1 MAATKTR
8 LTDESFKDLL
18 FKELNSGNTQAH
30 LKTNFYTLLQTNWS
44 LDKTRSLKLHDSYY
58 PLWTQLQDKATN
70 EQSIANTIALVKS
83 TNITKESLLLELEE
97 VKELAK
103 VPDNAGRI
111 NTQAVIKAIEVQ
123 AKMLGLNEA
132 QKQELIINKGFY
144 LELDKDGE

>member
-1 MAATKTR
+1 MAKPNKENIITEMLIELKKGISYSECLEVIGGKWRLSESTFLRYWNEANTR
-8 LTDESFKDLL
+8 
-18 FKELNSGNTQAH
+18 H
-30 LKTNFYTLLQTNWS
+30 QTS
-44 LDKTRSLKLHDSYY
+44 
-58 PLWTQLQDKATN
+58 QLEQQKVIN
-70 EQSIANTIALVKS
+70 EQSIKGTQKIIDEV
-83 TNITKESLLLELEE
+83 NITKESLLKELEE
-97 VKELAK
+97 VKALAK

>member
-1 MAATKTR
+1 MGKAR
-8 LTDESFKDLL
+8 LTDESFKYLL

>member
-1 MAATKTR
+1 MGKAR

>member
-1 MAATKTR
+1 MAKAR

-44 LDKTRSLKLHDSYY
+44 LDKTRALKLHDSYY

-144 LELDKDGE
+144 FDLEKDGE

>member
-1 MAATKTR
+1 M
-8 LTDESFKDLL
+8 
-18 FKELNSGNTQAH
+18 
-30 LKTNFYTLLQTNWS
+30 
-44 LDKTRSLKLHDSYY
+44 
-58 PLWTQLQDKATN
+58 
-70 EQSIANTIALVKS
+70 
-83 TNITKESLLLELEE
+83 LELEE

-144 LELDKDGE
+144 FDLEKDGE

>member
-1 MAATKTR
+1 
-8 LTDESFKDLL
+8 
-18 FKELNSGNTQAH
+18 LNSGNTQAH

-144 LELDKDGE
+144 FDLEKDGE

>member
-1 MAATKTR
+1 MAKAR

-144 LELDKDGE
+144 FDLEKDGE

>member
-1 MAATKTR
+1 MAKPNKESII
-8 LTDESFKDLL
+8 TDILI
-18 FKELNSGNTQAH
+18 ELNGVNNQRGEVLAKVGNKWQLSERTFDRIWKDANSRHEIIQFEQQ
-30 LKTNFYTLLQTNWS
+30 N
-44 LDKTRSLKLHDSYY
+44 KL
-58 PLWTQLQDKATN
+58 A
-70 EQSIANTIALVKS
+70 EQSTAINKKLVIA

>member
-1 MAATKTR
+1 MGKAR

-144 LELDKDGE
+144 FDLEKDGE

>member
-1 MAATKTR
+1 MAKAR

>member
-1 MAATKTR
+1 M
-8 LTDESFKDLL
+8 TDESFKDLL

>member
-1 MAATKTR
+1 MAKANKESII
-8 LTDESFKDLL
+8 TDILI
-18 FKELNSGNTQAH
+18 ELNGVNNQRGEVLAKVGNKWQLSERTFDRIWKDANSRHEIIQFDQQ
-30 LKTNFYTLLQTNWS
+30 N
-44 LDKTRSLKLHDSYY
+44 KL
-58 PLWTQLQDKATN
+58 A
-70 EQSIANTIALVKS
+70 EQSIAINKKLVKS

-97 VKELAK
+97 VKDLAK
-103 VPDNAGRI
+103 IPDNAGRI

>member
-1 MAATKTR
+1 MAKANKESII
-8 LTDESFKDLL
+8 TDILI
-18 FKELNSGNTQAH
+18 ELNGVNNQRGEVLAKVGNKWQLSERTFDRIWKDANSRHEIIQFDQQ
-30 LKTNFYTLLQTNWS
+30 N
-44 LDKTRSLKLHDSYY
+44 KL
-58 PLWTQLQDKATN
+58 A
-70 EQSIANTIALVKS
+70 EQSIAINKKLVKS

>member
-1 MAATKTR
+1 MKANKENIITEMLLELKKGITYSQCLEVNRGKWR
-8 LTDESFKDLL
+8 LSESTFLRYWNEANAKHQTSQLEQQ
-18 FKELNSGNTQAH
+18 KIINEESIKGTQ
-30 LKTNFYTLLQTNWS
+30 
-44 LDKTRSLKLHDSYY
+44 KLI
-58 PLWTQLQDKATN
+58 
-70 EQSIANTIALVKS
+70 ESI
-83 TNITKESLLLELEE
+83 NITKESLLLELEE

>member
-1 MAATKTR
+1 MAKAR

-44 LDKTRSLKLHDSYY
+44 LDKTRALKLHDSYY

-97 VKELAK
+97 VKDLAK
-103 VPDNAGRI
+103 IPDNAGRI